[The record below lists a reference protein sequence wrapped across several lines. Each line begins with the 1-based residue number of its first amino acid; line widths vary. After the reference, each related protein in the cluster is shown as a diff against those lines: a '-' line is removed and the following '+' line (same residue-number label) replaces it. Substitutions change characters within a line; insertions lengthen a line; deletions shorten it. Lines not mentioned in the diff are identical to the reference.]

1 MDLKVKLAKKMF
13 GVQDF
18 QILPIANYVQGTTQN
33 VTQDVLT
40 LLAIENI
47 LREAL
52 LYINKNV

>member
-33 VTQDVLT
+33 VTQDVFG
-40 LLAIENI
+40 N
-47 LREAL
+47 
-52 LYINKNV
+52 